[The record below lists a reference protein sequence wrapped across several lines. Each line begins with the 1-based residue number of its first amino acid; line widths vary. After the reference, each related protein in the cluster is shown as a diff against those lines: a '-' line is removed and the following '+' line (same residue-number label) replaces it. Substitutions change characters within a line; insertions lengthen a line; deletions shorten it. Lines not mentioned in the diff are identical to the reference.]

1 MTGRP
6 CRPSADLKGI
16 WQFLLP
22 DTAFPACGTAE
33 EAGPEMA
40 PARDDDRPNG
50 EAGSALGET
59 RKRWRSSRR

>member
-1 MTGRP
+1 MSGRP

-33 EAGPEMA
+33 EAGTERGADVP
-40 PARDDDRPNG
+40 RDDI
-50 EAGSALGET
+50 
-59 RKRWRSSRR
+59 KREPSIAADPSRSNPD